1 MLDGPCGFERVGVD
15 GVAFDIELRIGEASG
30 TGFHQDPVGILRDV
44 QVIHID
50 VGIFDEDDGS
60 TAALLAAVGIVAG
73 KGRTLDL
80 KGGKDTGTSTV
91 GSHRCSIVATAIN
104 AQLKGGFGEG
114 GRRKV
119 NGDDV

>member
-1 MLDGPCGFERVGVD
+1 MLNRARGLERVGVN
-15 GVAFDIELRIGEASG
+15 GVALDIDLRIGEASG
-30 TGFHQDPVGILRDV
+30 TGFHQDPVRILRDV

-50 VGIFDEDDGS
+50 IGIFDEDDGS

-80 KGGKDTGTSTV
+80 KGGQNTSACTI
-91 GSHRCSIVATAIN
+91 GSNRCSVVTAAVN
-104 AQLKGGFGEG
+104 AQFKGGFGEG
-114 GRRKV
+114 GRREV